1 MFRYHLFTKIVFLI
15 VIMLI
20 PVVFLY
26 SYSNKMTTKV
36 VVNELNRSSSNQLA
50 FFQSQVNTS
59 IDELSSWP
67 ILLIHDP
74 DIESFEHQYLESEYL
89 NLDLINQVK
98 RIQNKL
104 SIQESSS
111 NWRSSLSL
119 YSPSMKRMITEG
131 SARTYD
137 VNELEKAD
145 LPGWQVRK
153 VTSENNDR
161 YLFSWYSVSPYSAK
175 DAVKNARS
183 VIKIEF
189 DSTNIQDM
197 LDKFKSNGRRDPL
210 YYMPGTG
217 TIYNRTANIDLS
229 NELLKQLDFTNIKDV
244 DYRTIE
250 LGEDLYSVHT
260 VMSPATGWY
269 LIDYIPL
276 TDVLAPIEDS
286 NQLFYGAVAC
296 LLLMSFL
303 AAYLLYVQVQIP
315 VRDLMHGF
323 QRLKIGDYSVRLE
336 PKGRNEFSFL
346 SERFNS
352 MVVQIQELF
361 EHVYL
366 EQIQVR
372 EARLKQ
378 LQSQINPH
386 FFYNCF
392 SYITSMA
399 KLGKTDA
406 VVAMSHNLSRYYRYT
421 TRQER
426 DLVPMKEETAFVI
439 SYLKIQKMRMSR
451 LDYVLEIPEEMMEQ
465 LVPPLVLQPLIE
477 NAVIHGIERSADASF
492 IRVSGFEEN
501 GLMCLQ
507 VEDDGLGLD
516 DEGLRLLRSQLAR
529 PMDEHSGC
537 GLWNVNQRVQ
547 LRYGER
553 SYLSFGISPMGGL
566 KATIYIDN
574 EYVKKG

>member
-1 MFRYHLFTKIVFLI
+1 MFRYHLFNKIVLLI
-15 VIMLI
+15 VVMLI
-20 PVVFLY
+20 PVVLLY
-26 SYSNKMTTKV
+26 SYSNKMATDV

-74 DIESFEHQYLESEYL
+74 DIESFEDQYLDSEYL

-111 NWRSSLSL
+111 NWRSNLSL

-131 SARTYD
+131 NARSYD
-137 VNELEKAD
+137 KSELERANS
-145 LPGWQVRK
+145 PGWQVRK
-153 VTSENNDR
+153 VTTGNSER
-161 YLFSWYSVSPYSAK
+161 YLFSWYTVSPYSAK
-175 DAVKNARS
+175 DAVKNAS
-183 VIKIEF
+183 SIIKIEF

-197 LDKFKSNGRRDPL
+197 LDKFKSNGRRDPF
-210 YYMPGTG
+210 YYKPGTG
-217 TIYNRTANIDLS
+217 TIYNRTADLTRS
-229 NELLKQLDFTNIKDV
+229 NELLTQLDFTQIKDV
-244 DYRTIE
+244 DYRTVE
-250 LGEDLYSVHT
+250 LGEDVYSVHM
-260 VMSPATGWY
+260 VLSPATGWY

-276 TDVLAPIEDS
+276 TDVLAPIKQS

-296 LLLMSFL
+296 LLFMSFL

-315 VRDLMHGF
+315 VRDLMRGF
-323 QRLKIGDYSVRLE
+323 QRLKRGDYTVRLD

-392 SYITSMA
+392 SFITSMA
-399 KLGKTDA
+399 KLGKMDA

-421 TRQER
+421 TRQEK
-426 DLVPMKEETAFVI
+426 DLVPMKEEIDFVL

-451 LDYVLEIPEEMMEQ
+451 LDYVIEIPDEMLEQ

-477 NAVIHGIERSADASF
+477 NAVIHGIERSLESGF
-492 IRVSGFEEN
+492 IRVTGFVEE
-501 GLMCLQ
+501 GMLCLQ

-516 DEGLRLLRSQLAR
+516 DEGLDRLRSQLSR

-537 GLWNVNQRVQ
+537 GLWNVNQRMQ
-547 LRYGER
+547 LRYGEK
-553 SYLSFGISPMGGL
+553 SYLSVEKSPMGGF
-566 KATIYIDN
+566 KASIYMDN
-574 EYVKKG
+574 L

>member
-1 MFRYHLFTKIVFLI
+1 MFRYHLFTKIVILI
-15 VIMLI
+15 VVMLI
-20 PVVFLY
+20 PVVLLY

-36 VVNELNRSSSNQLA
+36 VVNELNRSSSNQLD

-74 DIESFEHQYLESEYL
+74 DIESFENQHLESEFL

-111 NWRSSLSL
+111 NWRSSLTL
-119 YSPSMKRMITEG
+119 YSPSTKRMITE
-131 SARTYD
+131 SNSRTY
-137 VNELEKAD
+137 NISELDQAN

-153 VTSENNDR
+153 VKSGNDER
-161 YLFSWYSVSPYSAK
+161 YLFSWYTISPYSAK

-183 VIKIEF
+183 IIKIEF

-197 LDKFKSNGRRDPL
+197 LDKFKSNGRRDPF
-210 YYMPGTG
+210 YYVPGTG
-217 TIYNRTANIDLS
+217 TIYNRTADIERS
-229 NELLKQLDFTNIKDV
+229 NELLKQLDFTNMKDV
-244 DYRTIE
+244 DYRTVK
-250 LGEDLYSVHT
+250 LGEDIYSVHT
-260 VMSPATGWY
+260 VISPATGWY

-276 TDVLAPIEDS
+276 TDVLAPIRDS
-286 NQLFYGAVAC
+286 NRLFYGAVAC
-296 LLLMSFL
+296 LLFMSFL

-323 QRLKIGDYSVRLE
+323 QRLKLGDYAVRLQ

-426 DLVPMKEETAFVI
+426 DLVPMREEIAFVI

-451 LDYVLEIPEEMMEQ
+451 LDYVMEIPEDMMDQ

-477 NAVIHGIERSADASF
+477 NAVIHGIEKSADACF
-492 IRVSGFEEN
+492 IRVSGFEDQ
-501 GLMCLQ
+501 GRMCLQ
-507 VEDDGLGLD
+507 VEDDGPGMD
-516 DEGLRLLRSQLAR
+516 DEELKVLQGRLAR

-553 SYLSFGISPMGGL
+553 SYISFGRSPMGGL

-574 EYVKKG
+574 IKKG

>member
-1 MFRYHLFTKIVFLI
+1 MVRYHLFTKMVLLI

-20 PVVFLY
+20 PVVLLY
-26 SYSNKMTTKV
+26 SYSNKMTTNV
-36 VVNELNRSSSNQLA
+36 VVSELNRSSSNQLA

-59 IDELSSWP
+59 IEELSSWP
-67 ILLIHDP
+67 IILIHDP
-74 DIESFEHQYLESEYL
+74 DIESFEQQDLESEYL
-89 NLDLINQVK
+89 NLDLINHVK

-119 YSPSMKRMITEG
+119 YSASMKRMITEND
-131 SARTYD
+131 SRTYD
-137 VNELEKAD
+137 NKELDNAN
-145 LPGWQVRK
+145 LPGWQVQK
-153 VTSENNDR
+153 VTTGNEER
-161 YLFSWYSVSPYSAK
+161 YLFSWYTASPYSAR
-175 DAVKNARS
+175 DVVENARS
-183 VIKIEF
+183 IIKLEF

-197 LDKFKSNGRRDPL
+197 LDKFKNNGRRDPF
-210 YYMPGTG
+210 YYIPGTG
-217 TIYNRTANIDLS
+217 TIYNRTADIDRS
-229 NELLKQLDFTNIKDV
+229 TELLKQLDFTEIKDV

-250 LGEDLYSVHT
+250 LGEEVYSVHT
-260 VMSPATGWY
+260 VMSPTTGWY

-276 TDVLAPIEDS
+276 TDVLAPIKNS
-286 NQLFYGAVAC
+286 NRLFYGAVAC
-296 LLLMSFL
+296 LLFMSFL

-352 MVVQIQELF
+352 MVIQIQELF

-399 KLGKTDA
+399 NLGKTDA

-421 TRQER
+421 TRQEK
-426 DLVPMKEETAFVI
+426 DLVPMKEEIAFVI

-451 LDYVLEIPEEMMEQ
+451 LDYVMEIPEEMMEL

-492 IRVSGFEEN
+492 IRVTGFEEG
-501 GLMCLQ
+501 GLLCLQ
-507 VEDDGLGLD
+507 VEDDGLGMN
-516 DEGLRLLRSQLAR
+516 DEAMRLLQNQLTR

-553 SYLSFGISPMGGL
+553 SYLTFGRSPMGGL

-574 EYVKKG
+574 IKKG